1 MSMRLTI
8 LGCGSS
14 TGVPRVGNDWGKCDP
29 ANPRNRRRRS
39 SALFERRRAGKA
51 TTVLI
56 DTGPDLREQLLSADV
71 RHIDG
76 VLFTHDHADHIHGI
90 DDLRMLAYTG
100 KRRINVWF
108 DERTRDS
115 ALNRFSYCFVKPEGS
130 SYPPILTGHDITPAT
145 PIVVEGEGGQV
156 EAIPILQEHGDIPS
170 LGFRVG
176 NVAYSPDISGLP
188 AASVPLL
195 EGLDLWVV
203 DALRYQP
210 HPSHWSV
217 GQTLEWVAR
226 LKPKRTILTHLHIDL
241 DYAILQRELPE
252 GVEPAYDGL
261 VVEW

>member
-39 SALFERRRAGKA
+39 SALFERRRAAKSTA
-51 TTVLI
+51 VLI
-56 DTGPDLREQLLSADV
+56 DTGPDLREQLLLANV
-71 RHIDG
+71 QHLDG
-76 VLFTHDHADHIHGI
+76 VLYTHDHADHIHGI
-90 DDLRMLAYTG
+90 DDLRMLAYTA
-100 KRRINVWF
+100 KRRINVWL
-108 DERTRDS
+108 DPRTRDS
-115 ALNRFSYCFVKPEGS
+115 IVGRFGYCFVKPDGS
-130 SYPPILTGHDITPAT
+130 SYPPILTAHDIAAPT
-145 PIVVEGEGGQV
+145 PIVIEGEGGRV
-156 EAIPILQEHGDIPS
+156 EAIPVPQEHGDISS
-170 LGFRVG
+170 LGFRIG
-176 NVAYSPDISGLP
+176 DVAYSPDISGLP
-188 AASVPLL
+188 QSSVPML

-241 DYAILQRELPE
+241 DYAQLQRELPA
-252 GVEPAYDGL
+252 GVEPAYDGM

>member
-29 ANPRNRRRRS
+29 SNPRNRRRRS

-56 DTGPDLREQLLSADV
+56 DTGPDLREQLLAADV
-71 RHIDG
+71 RHLDG
-76 VLFTHDHADHIHGI
+76 VLYTHDHADHIHGI
-90 DDLRMLAYTG
+90 DDLRMLAYTA

-108 DERTRDS
+108 DQRTRDS
-115 ALNRFSYCFVKPEGS
+115 VTSRFAYCFMMPEGS
-130 SYPPILTGHDITPAT
+130 SYPPILTAHDISPPM
-145 PIVVEGEGGQV
+145 PIVIEGEGGPV
-156 EAIPILQEHGDIPS
+156 EAIPIPQDHGDIAS

-176 NVAYSPDISGLP
+176 DVAYSPDISGLP
-188 AASVPLL
+188 SSSVPML

-241 DYAILQRELPE
+241 DYAELQRKLPE
-252 GVEPAYDGL
+252 GVVPAHDGM